1 MQERGF
7 VYLRNNE
14 LRYNITEMLGEVI
27 SDVQVDPALKL
38 FSDEEIKGDQS
49 ENAISDIRARGF

>member
-27 SDVQVDPALKL
+27 SDVKVDPALKL